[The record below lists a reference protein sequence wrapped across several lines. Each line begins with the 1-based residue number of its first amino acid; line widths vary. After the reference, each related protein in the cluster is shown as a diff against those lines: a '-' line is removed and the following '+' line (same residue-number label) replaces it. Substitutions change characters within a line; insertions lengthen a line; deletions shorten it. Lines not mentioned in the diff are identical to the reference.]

1 LAYQSRAASPR
12 SEIRFIAAR
21 SLLTHIGVPL
31 AAAWQVVREWRRRWR
46 SRRQLRSLTAREIRD
61 FCPDLTVA
69 EREAG
74 KPFWRA

>member
-1 LAYQSRAASPR
+1 M
-12 SEIRFIAAR
+12 
-21 SLLTHIGVPL
+21 HIGVPL
-31 AAAWQVVREWRRRWR
+31 AAAWRTVREWRRRWR